1 MLGEGSV
8 VILPWVGGVVDGVA
22 LILISCYSLVVT
34 PSWSIK
40 RGEASGFLC
49 WVDGWG
55 SLGVFSACR
64 GGGGGSHFGGC
75 GFWVIWF
82 PGSIWYV

>member
-1 MLGEGSV
+1 MLGEGGV
-8 VILPWVGGVVDGVA
+8 VILPWVGGVVGGVA

-49 WVDGWG
+49 WVDGG
-55 SLGVFSACR
+55 GVS
-64 GGGGGSHFGGC
+64 
-75 GFWVIWF
+75 WDI
-82 PGSIWYV
+82 